1 MHPPSGIDL
10 FPASLYGWL
19 TRHNCDIN
27 STIEEAIT
35 QAAVDWFVHN
45 LIFYPCKFSSAVLD
59 SLPQNY
65 SGSHTLSQQTLLFLM
80 IKCNVWR
87 AQAKN
92 LL

>member
-35 QAAVDWFVHN
+35 QAAIDWFVHN
-45 LIFYPCKFSSAVLD
+45 LKFYPCKFSSVVLD
-59 SLPQNY
+59 SLTQ
-65 SGSHTLSQQTLLFLM
+65 SHTLSQQTLLFVM
-80 IKCNVWR
+80 IKSNVWR
-87 AQAKN
+87 ARAKN
-92 LL
+92 LQ